1 MSAKHFAA
9 KAVKPGF
16 TGYDFETE
24 PISPIVPK
32 KSVKPPIKKEDT
44 QKKENVAVAI
54 AKLEVIATLN
64 PNTPLEK
71 IIIDIISLLKINL

>member
-44 QKKENVAVAI
+44 
-54 AKLEVIATLN
+54 
-64 PNTPLEK
+64 
-71 IIIDIISLLKINL
+71 